1 MFFLK
6 HQFLGKSEM
15 SFSFD
20 WDRSWNSA
28 KTDQSEMDS
37 FLEKRNPDQKWPE
50 IETYKF
56 AQNVCCER
64 CSATMKYE
72 IIWKPMVLKRV
83 EVNLNLHITTRSRIC
98 L

>member
-6 HQFLGKSEM
+6 HHFLGKSEM

-28 KTDQSEMDS
+28 KTDQPEMDS
-37 FLEKRNPDQKWPE
+37 FLEKRNPDQKWPD

-56 AQNVCCER
+56 AQNVLLWTLQCD
-64 CSATMKYE
+64 YE
-72 IIWKPMVLKRV
+72 IWNDLKTYGTK
-83 EVNLNLHITTRSRIC
+83 ESRS
-98 L
+98 